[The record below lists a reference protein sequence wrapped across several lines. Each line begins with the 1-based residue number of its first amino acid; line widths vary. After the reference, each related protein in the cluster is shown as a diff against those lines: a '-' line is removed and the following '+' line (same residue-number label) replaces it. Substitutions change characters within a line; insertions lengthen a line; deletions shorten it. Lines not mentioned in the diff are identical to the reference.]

1 MSTAT
6 RVPVLQMRNIHASY
20 SEVKALKGVDFDLY
34 PGEIHAIIGE
44 HRAGKSTLVK
54 LLSGAEK
61 KESGQ
66 IRYQDR
72 DIDYLT
78 PKIAIAAKIGI
89 VYQNLTIIPDLNA
102 VENIFTGQMIK
113 RRLPLLHHHK
123 MLERTR
129 ELLDYLGTH
138 FDPLVPLFKLSAAQ
152 QYMVEFIRVLMMDP
166 KIIILDEVSN
176 KMTPDEM
183 KKIYRA
189 LFHYRDLGVS
199 IIYISHDMD
208 EVLRLAD
215 RVTILKDG
223 YRRGTELCRN
233 LDKYRLFQLTYSY
246 SVNQERTDFSQ
257 EKLLMLN
264 RYVEGLLHHLPFGAL
279 ILDENNR
286 VQLLNFAA
294 AELFKFNLDLAKNR
308 TIREILEGID
318 FPEKKEI
325 IEAVNNRESRE
336 WEEMEIEADIILKV
350 RVFSLEDEKQQVQGM
365 AVFFE
370 DISIDK
376 YMTDYLIRSE
386 KIASVAEVAVGVA
399 HEINNPLSIIK
410 NYLKII
416 SKRELEED
424 VRAKVAK
431 IETELNRIVEIV
443 SNLLSF
449 SRIKPTP
456 GKEIHLQ
463 GLIDEI
469 LLLLHHNIA
478 EKKIRLEKKLPNKP
492 ITLRGEEN
500 RLKQVFMNLIMNS
513 VDAVL
518 DEGLIRIDMALEN
531 GGVRVYIGDN
541 GYGIPDDI
549 RDKIFNPFFTTKVT
563 KKNTGLGLSVCQYI
577 VEEHGGSLSF
587 TSKPGE
593 ETVFSLK
600 LPVG

>member
-1 MSTAT
+1 
-6 RVPVLQMRNIHASY
+6 
-20 SEVKALKGVDFDLY
+20 
-34 PGEIHAIIGE
+34 
-44 HRAGKSTLVK
+44 
-54 LLSGAEK
+54 
-61 KESGQ
+61 
-66 IRYQDR
+66 
-72 DIDYLT
+72 
-78 PKIAIAAKIGI
+78 
-89 VYQNLTIIPDLNA
+89 
-102 VENIFTGQMIK
+102 MIK
-113 RRLPLLHHHK
+113 KKLPLLNHHK

-129 ELLDYLGTH
+129 ELLNYLEAH
-138 FDPLVPLFKLSAAQ
+138 FNPLLPVFKLTAAQ
-152 QYMVEFIRVLMMDP
+152 QYMVEFIRVLMLDP
-166 KIIILDEVSN
+166 RIIILDEVAS
-176 KMTPDEM
+176 KMTPGEM

-189 LFHYRDLGVS
+189 LFNYRDLGVR

-294 AELFKFNLDLAKNR
+294 AELFNFNLDLAKNR
-308 TIREILEGID
+308 TIEEILDGAV
-318 FPEKKEI
+318 FPEKEEI
-325 IEAVNNRESRE
+325 IEAVNNRETRE
-336 WEEMEIEADIILKV
+336 WEELEIEPDIILKA
-350 RVFSLEDEKQQVQGM
+350 RIFSLEDEKQQVQGM

-386 KIASVAEVAVGVA
+386 KMASVAEVAVGVA

-424 VRAKVAK
+424 VGTKVAK

-456 GKEIHLQ
+456 GKTIHLQ
-463 GLIDEI
+463 GLLDEI
-469 LLLLHHNIA
+469 LLLLHHSIA
-478 EKKIRLEKKLPNKP
+478 EKKIRLEKKLPTKP
-492 ITLRGEEN
+492 VILRGEEN

-518 DEGLIRIDMALEN
+518 DEGLIRIDMALDN
-531 GGVRVYIGDN
+531 GGVLVSIGDN
-541 GYGIPDDI
+541 GYGIPEDI
-549 RDKIFNPFFTTKVT
+549 RDKIFNPFFTTKIT

-577 VEEHGGSLSF
+577 VEEHGGNLNF
-587 TSKPGE
+587 VSKPGE

-600 LPVG
+600 LPVS